1 MFLLPK
7 IREILRPKLK
17 KTIKKNHPRQ
27 LTLDPQQKPTLEK
40 YLCS

>member
-7 IREILRPKLK
+7 NREILRPKLK
-17 KTIKKNHPRQ
+17 KTIKKNYLQ
-27 LTLDPQQKPTLEK
+27 FTLDPQQKPTLEK